1 MTVNEV
7 AETLG
12 LEIATGQQNLDRSIT
27 GGCVS
32 DLLSYVM
39 GNAAA
44 GHLWITIQVHP
55 NIVGVAELLDLA
67 GIVVAHGQDIET
79 PTVEKAREHG
89 IPVLTSQ
96 ETAFALAGRLY
107 ALGVT

>member
-1 MTVNEV
+1 MTVTEV
-7 AETLG
+7 AEALG
-12 LEIATGQQNLDRSIT
+12 LEIVTGRQNLDRPIT

-67 GIVVAHGQDIET
+67 GIVVADGQELDT
-79 PTVEKAREHG
+79 PTIEKAKEHG
-89 IPVLTSQ
+89 ILLLASR
-96 ETAFALAGRLY
+96 ETAFTLAGRLY